1 MKGVWLLWRAFE
13 FSVKALVSRRV
24 FIERSGVWHSFCLQ
38 RFCPAWKRRTS
49 RKRSHTSWKPTRTW
63 CLQAKRWRNFHSL
76 MYIWQVQDFSMHN
89 IIRFRIFTRAA
100 PVQCHELSQQR
111 LILYVVECN
120 ALFKHF
126 WHIQVYINRLVV
138 KYIRYI
144 FIYLYIA
151 FKLLACVY
159 INIIYIKSVLN
170 EYICA
175 CY

>member
-13 FSVKALVSRRV
+13 FSVSRRV

-76 MYIWQVQDFSMHN
+76 MNIWKVQLKSIFSATYENPDFSMHN
-89 IIRFRIFTRAA
+89 IICFRISTRAA
-100 PVQCHELSQQR
+100 PVQFHELSQQR

-120 ALFKHF
+120 TLF
-126 WHIQVYINRLVV
+126 I
-138 KYIRYI
+138 
-144 FIYLYIA
+144 
-151 FKLLACVY
+151 
-159 INIIYIKSVLN
+159 
-170 EYICA
+170 
-175 CY
+175 